1 MILVN
6 IDIMVMVL
14 DSIHVHNLCVKLV
27 VGVKRVFYGPNMS
40 SIAYVQNNK
49 KDVIIF
55 CEDPTQ
61 GLDDTTL
68 TVEYPIKLH

>member
-1 MILVN
+1 
-6 IDIMVMVL
+6 MVMVL
-14 DSIHVHNLCVKLV
+14 DSIRVHNLCGKLV
-27 VGVKRVFYGPNMS
+27 GGVKRVFYGPNMS

>member
-1 MILVN
+1 
-6 IDIMVMVL
+6 MVMVL
-14 DSIHVHNLCVKLV
+14 DSIRVHNLCGKLV

>member
-6 IDIMVMVL
+6 IDIMVVVL
-14 DSIHVHNLCVKLV
+14 DSIRVHNLCGKLV